1 MPSVPPFGS
10 SQIYSKINFPAFNI
24 LDALASVARE
34 RSWDLTQAT
43 GEILGT
49 TVGASTPT
57 KPFIVGFI
65 PPDVVVNFVPITKNQ
80 STLTTL
86 AGTATPA
93 GPTTKSPP
101 PKGFGTASQHS
112 AAFYQKLQSVAAA
125 CGASPADML
134 AIMLSESGVNAG
146 ATNYFLKSDG
156 TRDMSQLQG
165 VGLIGFTTVVAN
177 HFGTTLDAISQM
189 SDVQQLSL
197 VQQYYQTVNQGGTY
211 PNSGA
216 LYVANFACS
225 NLPYVN
231 DPNHVIFSQAKDGQN
246 YAQNTGLD
254 VGNKGYITIGDMT
267 TRADSVKSTPAYQ
280 QLLSAFNAATNN
292 MYQYPNPT
300 IPDPTANSPSTTS
313 IMTNANVTEAD
324 IQDPLSN
331 QLGRNI
337 SVDDTRAIAV
347 QKQTNYLNQQIALI
361 QSIPALMM
369 LVNPSEFTRNY
380 EHTTDPVKTRSGY
393 VVNMWLEK
401 PVTIS
406 SRGVTAAQYAFRADG
421 SGGLVSFNRIQS
433 ASYQNL
439 MSLVSIFKNNGNI
452 FTDTS
457 FGDSNQ
463 GVPLISM
470 SLYIYYDNHLYIG
483 SFDEFSV
490 TDDGNKPYNL
500 AYNWKFTVRYDVDT
514 SSVSDSAISY
524 NLGLPANT
532 SAAFTNSTGGAA
544 SNFGPGNLGPGF

>member
-10 SQIYSKINFPAFNI
+10 SQIYSKISFPAFNI
-24 LDALASVARE
+24 LDALASVTRE

-65 PPDVVVNFVPITKNQ
+65 PPDVVVNFVPIKASQ
-80 STLTTL
+80 STLATFPTPP
-86 AGTATPA
+86 TPA
-93 GPTTKSPP
+93 GPTTKAIP
-101 PKGFGTASQHS
+101 PKGFNTASTHS

-146 ATNYFLKSDG
+146 ATNYFLNADG
-156 TRDMSQLQG
+156 TRNMSELQG
-165 VGLIGFTTVVAN
+165 VGLIGFTSVVAN
-177 HFGTTLDAISQM
+177 HFGTNLETISSM
-189 SDVQQLSL
+189 SDIQQLSL
-197 VQQYYQTVNQGGTY
+197 VQKYYQTVNQGGTY

-231 DPNHVIFSQAKDGQN
+231 DPNHVIFSKAADGQN
-246 YAQNTGLD
+246 YLQNTGLD

-267 TRADSVKSTPAYQ
+267 TRADSVKNTPAYQ

-300 IPDPTANSPSTTS
+300 IPDPTTTPPASTS
-313 IMTNANVTEAD
+313 IMTNTNVTDAD
-324 IQDPLSN
+324 IADPLSS

-337 SVDDTRAIAV
+337 TQDNARAAAV
-347 QKQTNYLNQQIALI
+347 LKQTDYLNQQIQLI

-401 PVTIS
+401 PITIS
-406 SRGVTAAQYAFRADG
+406 SKGVTAAQYAFRADG

-463 GVPLISM
+463 GIPLIAM

-483 SFDEFSV
+483 SFDEFEV

-500 AYNWKFTVRYDVDT
+500 SYSWKFTVRYDVDT
-514 SSVSDSAISY
+514 TTVSDSAISY

-532 SAAFTNSTGGAA
+532 SAALG
-544 SNFGPGNLGPGF
+544 NFGPGF

>member
-10 SQIYSKINFPAFNI
+10 SQIYSKISFPAFNI
-24 LDALASVARE
+24 LDALASLTRE

-43 GEILGT
+43 GEILAT

-65 PPDVVVNFVPITKNQ
+65 PPDVTVNFIPVTGNQ
-80 STLTTL
+80 NTL
-86 AGTATPA
+86 ASFSSPPTPA
-93 GPTTKSPP
+93 GPTTKPVA
-101 PKGFGTASQHS
+101 PKGFTTASQHS

-146 ATNYFLKSDG
+146 ATNYFLNADG
-156 TRDMSQLQG
+156 TRNMSELQG

-177 HFGTTLDAISQM
+177 HFGTNLEAISQM

-231 DPNHVIFSQAKDGQN
+231 DPNHVIFSKAEDGQN
-246 YAQNTGLD
+246 YLQNTGLD

-267 TRADSVKSTPAYQ
+267 TRADSVKNTPAYQ
-280 QLLSAFNAATNN
+280 QLLSAFNAATNT

-300 IPDPTANSPSTTS
+300 IPDPTTTPPATTS
-313 IMTNANVTEAD
+313 IMTNSNVTDAD
-324 IQDPLSN
+324 IADPLSS
-331 QLGRNI
+331 QLGKNI
-337 SVDDTRAIAV
+337 TQDNARANV
-347 QKQTNYLNQQIALI
+347 VLQQTNYLNQQIQLI

-406 SRGVTAAQYAFRADG
+406 SKGVTAAQYAFRSDG

-463 GVPLISM
+463 GIPLISM

-483 SFDEFSV
+483 SFDEFEV

-500 AYNWKFTVRYDVDT
+500 SYSWKFTVRYDVDT
-514 SSVSDSAISY
+514 TTVTDSSISY

-532 SAAFTNSTGGAA
+532 SAALG
-544 SNFGPGNLGPGF
+544 NFGPGF